1 MAEKRKYVRYVTK
14 DKLAKVDNR
23 NIVLVKKYFSFKN
36 MNLSDSS
43 KKSYESDFNQWL
55 VFINEKYREGMIHSE
70 HILDIV
76 GDNIEDMVDLIEDYM
91 AFCTS
96 VLGNNER
103 RIQRRMSSISS
114 FFLYLRKKRKIK
126 ENPIEFL
133 DRPKVSAG
141 EKPQIIQT
149 FLTEGQIDKIR
160 KGLKKMGNIQLQLY
174 FEFSLSTM
182 ARVNAVS
189 NVKIDQIDFNDS
201 SVNKVLEKEGYLV
214 DLFPSEVTFKLIK
227 EWLNHRKENG
237 IDSEYLFI
245 TKYGG
250 EWKKVTKGAIQTG
263 WIKKIGEIV
272 DLPEL
277 HAHDL
282 RHSGSS
288 LLFNK
293 GMALEEVQ
301 RLLNHKSPTTTQQ
314 HYIKEDSKK
323 LKDSKKRFEV

>member
-1 MAEKRKYVRYVTK
+1 MGRQYVRYVTK
-14 DKLAKVDNR
+14 EKLEKVDKKNLNLIR
-23 NIVLVKKYFSFKN
+23 KYFNFKN

-55 VFINEKYREGMIHSE
+55 VYINEKYREKAISDE
-70 HILDIV
+70 HILDIIEE
-76 GDNIEDMVDLIEDYM
+76 DIEDMVDLIEDYM

-141 EKPQIIQT
+141 EKPQIVQT
-149 FLTEGQIDKIR
+149 FLNEDQIETIR
-160 KGLKKMGNIQLQLY
+160 QELRKMGNIQLELY

-189 NVKIDQIDFNDS
+189 NVKVDQIDFNGGT
-201 SVNKVLEKEGYLV
+201 VNRVIEKEGYEV
-214 DLFPSEVTFKLIK
+214 DLFPSDRAFELIS
-227 EWLNHRKENG
+227 EWLKYRRENG
-237 IDSEYLFI
+237 IESEYLFI
-245 TKYGG
+245 SKYGG
-250 EWKKVTKGAIQTG
+250 EWKNVTKGAIQTG
-263 WIKKIGEIV
+263 WIKKIGNIV
-272 DLPEL
+272 GIDDL

-288 LLFNK
+288 LLYNK

-323 LKDSKKRFEV
+323 LKDSKKKFEI

>member
-1 MAEKRKYVRYVTK
+1 MSKRKYIRYVTK
-14 DKLAKVDNR
+14 DKLEKVTEKNKKLIR
-23 NIVLVKKYFSFKN
+23 KYFNFKN

-55 VFINEKYREGMIHSE
+55 VYINEKFEQGAIDEES
-70 HILDIV
+70 ILEL
-76 GDNIEDMVDLIEDYM
+76 IEDDIEEMVDLIEDYM

-141 EKPQIIQT
+141 EKPQIVQT
-149 FLTEGQIDKIR
+149 FLSEEQIDRIRLGLQKI
-160 KGLKKMGNIQLQLY
+160 GNIQLELY

-182 ARVNAVS
+182 ARVNAIS
-189 NVKIDQIDFNDS
+189 NVRVEQIDFKDGV
-201 SVNKVLEKEGYLV
+201 VNRVIEKEGYEV
-214 DLFPSEVTFKLIK
+214 DLFPSDRAFELIL
-227 EWLNHRKENG
+227 EWLKYRKENG
-237 IDSEYLFI
+237 IESPYLFV

-250 EWKKVTKGAIQTG
+250 EWKQATKGAIQTG
-263 WIKKIGEIV
+263 WIKKIGNIIEI
-272 DLPEL
+272 PEL

-288 LLFNK
+288 LLYNK

-323 LKDSKKRFEV
+323 LKDSKKKFEI

>member
-1 MAEKRKYVRYVTK
+1 MAEKRKYVRYVNK
-14 DKLAKVDNR
+14 EKIEKVSEQNKL
-23 NIVLVKKYFSFKN
+23 LVRKYFNFKN

-43 KKSYESDFNQWL
+43 KASYESDFNQWL
-55 VFINEKYREGMIHSE
+55 VYINEKYKEGVVSSE

-76 GDNIEDMVDLIEDYM
+76 EDDIEEMVDLIEDYM

-96 VLGNNER
+96 ILGNKER

-114 FFLYLRKKRKIK
+114 FFLYLRKKKKIK

-141 EKPQIIQT
+141 EKPQIVQT
-149 FLTEGQIDKIR
+149 FLTEQQIEKIR
-160 KGLKKMGNIQLQLY
+160 KELKKSDNIQLQLY

-189 NVKIDQIDFNDS
+189 NVRIDQINFDEGT
-201 SVNKVLEKEGYLV
+201 VNRVIEKEGYEV
-214 DLFPSEVTFKLIK
+214 DLFPSEIAMKLIK
-227 EWLNHRKENG
+227 KWLEYRKKNG
-237 IDSEYLFI
+237 IENEFLFV

-250 EWKKVTKGAIQTG
+250 EWKKVTKGAIQNG
-263 WIKKIGEIV
+263 WIKKIGEIIEV
-272 DLPEL
+272 PEL

-323 LKDSKKRFEV
+323 LKDSKRKFEI